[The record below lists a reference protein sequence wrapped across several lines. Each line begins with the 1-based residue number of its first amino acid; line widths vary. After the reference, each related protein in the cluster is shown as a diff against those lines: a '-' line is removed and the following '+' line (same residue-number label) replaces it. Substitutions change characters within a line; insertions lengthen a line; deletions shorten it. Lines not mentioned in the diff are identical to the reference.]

1 MALQDLQPAYF
12 LLDRSLTV
20 VERDGAVLPILPSG
34 TGFHDFFEILRPSMP
49 GLADHDTLAAL
60 GDRIFLLRFRNT
72 EADIRLIGSFM
83 PADAFGKL
91 MFYGRV
97 WKDPGET
104 SPART
109 DDADRADADSIA
121 GMADTKPEAD
131 MAAGIERL
139 NRTDRELLREK
150 LRFEAVFQYSTIA
163 ILVSDGRGR
172 IVLAN
177 RMAGETFGYP
187 AHSIEGM
194 AIEEL
199 MPARYRERHVGYR
212 DRYHQR
218 PVNRTMGLGLDLH
231 ARHRDGSEFPVEIS
245 LGHYQTEEG
254 RFVIAYVIDIT
265 RRKEIEQAVRD
276 QQMEM
281 ARVNREIEE
290 LNAALEAKVEQRTHQ
305 LQETLAVL
313 QHSRDE
319 LEKAL
324 SKEKELS
331 DLKTRFV
338 SMASHEFRTP
348 LSTIL
353 SSASLVGKYTLTEE
367 QNKRDKHIQRIRSAV
382 SNLTDILNEFLSIG
396 KLEEGRIQV
405 NPSEFNLRQHTE
417 LVCNEMQTILRPGQ
431 RIHVGHKG
439 PEIVTLDLSLFRN
452 IIINLVSNAIKFS
465 PEGAA
470 IDVETA
476 VDGGR
481 SSIRVRDHGI
491 GISEDDRKH
500 LFERFFR
507 GKNATNIQGTGL
519 GLHIVSKYAE
529 LMHGSIGVESE
540 LEQGT
545 TFTVQFNA

>member
-12 LLDRSLTV
+12 LLDRNLTV
-20 VERDGAVLPILPSG
+20 VERDGAVLNNLPQG
-34 TGFHDFFEILRPSMP
+34 TGFHDFFEIRHPSLP
-49 GLADHDTLAAL
+49 GPADFDTLAAL
-60 GDRIFLLRFRNT
+60 VDRIFLLQSRQREPDT
-72 EADIRLIGSFM
+72 CLRGMFM
-83 PADAFGKL
+83 PADTPGGL

-97 WKDPGET
+97 CKDSSDA
-104 SPART
+104 SPFRSNDT
-109 DDADRADADSIA
+109 DRADADPIA
-121 GMADTKPEAD
+121 GSTSPNPEAD
-131 MAAGIERL
+131 MSPGVEHL
-139 NRTDRELLREK
+139 NRADRELMREK

-163 ILVSDGRGR
+163 ILVSDGGGR

-187 AHSIEGM
+187 AHEIEGL
-194 AIEEL
+194 AIEDL
-199 MPARYRERHVGYR
+199 IPARYRERHVGYR

-231 ARHRDGSEFPVEIS
+231 ARRRDGSEFPVEIS

-276 QQMEM
+276 QQQEM

-319 LEKAL
+319 LEKEF

-431 RIHVGHKG
+431 RILVGHKG
-439 PEIVTLDLSLFRN
+439 PETVTLDLSLFRN

-465 PEGAA
+465 PEGAC
-470 IDVETA
+470 IEVETE

-529 LMHGSIGVESE
+529 LMHGSIGVESQ

-545 TFTVQFNA
+545 TFTIQFDA

>member
-1 MALQDLQPAYF
+1 MALQDLQPASF
-12 LLDRSLTV
+12 LIDRNLSVVDKGGDVLSSLP
-20 VERDGAVLPILPSG
+20 EGI
-34 TGFHDFFEILRPSMP
+34 GFHDIFEILRPSLP
-49 GLADHDTLAAL
+49 GMADFDTLAAL
-60 GDRIFLLRFRNT
+60 GDRIFLIRSRSAKSEICLR
-72 EADIRLIGSFM
+72 GSFM
-83 PADAFGKL
+83 PTDTYDRLLF
-91 MFYGRV
+91 FGRV
-97 WKDPGET
+97 WNDPSET
-104 SPART
+104 LPVRPDES
-109 DDADRADADSIA
+109 DMVDADRIADLAA
-121 GMADTKPEAD
+121 LKPEAE

-187 AHSIEGM
+187 AHDIEGL
-194 AIEEL
+194 AIEDL
-199 MPARYRERHVGYR
+199 IPARYREKHVGYR

-231 ARHRDGSEFPVEIS
+231 ARRRDGSEFPVEIS

-265 RRKEIEQAVRD
+265 LRKEIEQAVRD
-276 QQMEM
+276 QQQEM

-290 LNAALEAKVEQRTHQ
+290 LNAELEAKVEHRTRQ

-331 DLKTRFV
+331 DLKSRFV

-353 SSASLVGKYTLTEE
+353 SSASLVGKYTLTED
-367 QNKRDKHIQRIRSAV
+367 QSKRDKHIQRIRSAV

-405 NPSEFNLRQHTE
+405 NPSEFNLRQHAE
-417 LVCNEMQTILRPGQ
+417 LVCNEMQSILKPAQ
-431 RIHVGHKG
+431 RIRTRHKG
-439 PEIVTLDLSLFRN
+439 GESVTLDLSLLRN

-465 PEGAA
+465 PEGAV
-470 IDVETA
+470 IEVETE
-476 VDGGR
+476 R
-481 SSIRVRDHGI
+481 SEGCAIVRVRDQGI

-529 LMHGSIGVESE
+529 LMHGTIGVESE

-545 TFTVQFNA
+545 TFTVRFNA